1 MEIKKQSFIKG
12 AAILA
17 AAGLITK
24 VLGAIYKLPLNYII
38 GSEAIGYYQASY
50 DWYVWA
56 LTISTYA
63 LPIAISKLV
72 SEKIELG
79 RRDEAHKIF
88 RVAFSLAA
96 ILGLVVSLFL
106 FFSSNFLVSLFKNPG
121 SYFAVAAIAPA
132 IFLVSISAAMR
143 GYFQGMQNMLPSA
156 VSQVI
161 EQLGRVVF
169 GYILAIMLLPKGP
182 QLSAG
187 GASFGTSIG
196 GILSVLVL
204 AYMYRKYRPAI
215 YNDIN
220 NLPKRKME
228 SAAKILKRILV
239 FAIPI
244 TIGGSIMPVMGLI
257 DSLIV
262 FDRLQAAGFE
272 YKTAVEMYGQL
283 KALALSFINF
293 PQIITISLGASLVP
307 SIAESITRKD
317 LDSARKKSE
326 LGIRLSLLI
335 GLPAAMGLF
344 ILSDPIMIMV
354 SPRENIVAGIA
365 LRYLAP
371 SAIFLTLVQTLTGIL
386 QGMGKERIPVVNLLV
401 GAVVKII
408 VSYTLTSIPY
418 MNIRGAALGT
428 VFGYAVPCVLN
439 LIAIIKYQKQQL
451 DYVRTLVKPIIATG
465 IMAFVA
471 FYSYKIILAV
481 VGSNTLSTL
490 ISILLAVLVYGV
502 ALLLIKGITLE
513 ELQMAPGGNRLSAA
527 LKRRGLIK

>member
-1 MEIKKQSFIKG
+1 MEINKQSFIKG

-17 AAGLITK
+17 VAGLITK

-38 GSEAIGYYQASY
+38 GSEAIGYYQSSY

-79 RRDEAHKIF
+79 RPDEAHKTF

-96 ILGLVVSLFL
+96 ILGLIVSLFL
-106 FFSSNFLVSLFKNPG
+106 LFSSNYLVSLFKNPG
-121 SYFAVAAIAPA
+121 AAFAVAAIAPA

-156 VSQVI
+156 ISQVI

-169 GYILAIMLLPKGP
+169 GYILAIILIPKGP
-182 QLSAG
+182 QLVAG

-196 GILSVLVL
+196 GLLSVLVL
-204 AYMYRKYRPAI
+204 VFMYKKYRPAI
-215 YNDIN
+215 HRSIN
-220 NLPKRKME
+220 SVPRRKME
-228 SAAKILKRILV
+228 PYAKILKRILV

-244 TIGGSIMPVMGLI
+244 TIGGSIMPVMGLL

-262 FDRLQAAGFE
+262 FDRLQVAGFE

-307 SIAESITRKD
+307 AIAESITRND
-317 LDSARKKSE
+317 FDSARKKSE

-335 GLPAAMGLF
+335 GLPSAMGLF
-344 ILSDPIMIMV
+344 ILADPIMMMV
-354 SPRENIVAGIA
+354 SPKEHIVAGIA

-371 SAIFLTLVQTLTGIL
+371 AAIFLTLVQTLTGIL
-386 QGMGKERIPVVNLLV
+386 QGMGKERVPVVNLLI
-401 GAVVKII
+401 GAIVKVI
-408 VSYTLTSIPY
+408 VSYTLTSIPAV
-418 MNIRGAALGT
+418 NIRGAALGT

-439 LIAIIKYQKQQL
+439 LMAIIRYQKQQL
-451 DYVRTLVKPIIATG
+451 NYIRTFVKPVIATA
-465 IMAFVA
+465 IMTFVA
-471 FYSYKIILAV
+471 YFSYEIIFTA
-481 VGSNTLSTL
+481 VGSNTISTM
-490 ISILLAVLVYGV
+490 ISILLSVIAYGI
-502 ALLLIKGITLE
+502 LLILIKGITIE
-513 ELQMAPGGNRLSAA
+513 ELQMAPGGSRLSAA
-527 LKRRGLIK
+527 LKKRGLLK

>member
-1 MEIKKQSFIKG
+1 MEITKQSFIKG

-17 AAGLITK
+17 VAGLITK

-88 RVAFSLAA
+88 KVAFSMASA
-96 ILGLVVSLFL
+96 LGLTVALFL
-106 FFSSNFLVSLFKNPG
+106 FFSSSFLVGLFKNPG
-121 SYFAVAAIAPA
+121 SYYAVAAITPA
-132 IFLVSISAAMR
+132 IFLVSISASLR
-143 GYFQGMQNMLPSA
+143 GYFQGMQNMIPSA
-156 VSQVI
+156 VSQVT
-161 EQLGRVVF
+161 EQFGRVLF

-182 QLSAG
+182 ELSAG
-187 GASFGTSIG
+187 GAAFGTSVG
-196 GILSVLVL
+196 GFLSVIILI
-204 AYMYRKYRPAI
+204 YMYRRYRPAI
-215 YNDIN
+215 LSSIN
-220 NLPKRKME
+220 NSSGRKTE
-228 SAAKILKRILV
+228 SVASIVKRILI

-244 TIGGSIMPVMGLI
+244 TIGGSIMPVMGLM

-262 FDRLQAAGFE
+262 FDRLQAAGYE
-272 YKTAVEMYGQL
+272 YTTAVQMYGQL
-283 KALALSFINF
+283 KALALSFINL

-307 SIAESITRKD
+307 AIAESIARRD
-317 LDSARKKSE
+317 LDSARRKSE

-344 ILSDPIMIMV
+344 ILADPIMIMV
-354 SPRENIVAGIA
+354 SPKENVVAGIA

-386 QGMGKERIPVVNLLV
+386 QGMGKERVPVVNLFIGALV
-401 GAVVKII
+401 KVV

-428 VFGYAVPCVLN
+428 VFGYAIPCILN
-439 LIAIIKYQKQQL
+439 LMAIVKYQNQGLDYMRTIIKP
-451 DYVRTLVKPIIATG
+451 LVATG
-465 IMAFVA
+465 VMALTSY
-471 FYSYKIILAV
+471 YSYSVLLSFT
-481 VGSNTLSTL
+481 GSNTISTMT
-490 ISILLAVLVYGV
+490 SILVSIVVYGI
-502 ALLLIKGITLE
+502 ALLLIRGVTVE
-513 ELQMAPGGNRLSAA
+513 ELQMAPGGGRLSAT
-527 LKRRGLIK
+527 LKKKGLMK

>member
-1 MEIKKQSFIKG
+1 MEIRKQSFIKG

-17 AAGLITK
+17 AAGLIIK

-38 GSEAIGYYQASY
+38 GPEAIGYYQSSY

-79 RRDEAHKIF
+79 RRDEAHKTF
-88 RVAFSLAA
+88 KVAFSLAT
-96 ILGLVVSLFL
+96 ILGLVVSLSL

-143 GYFQGMQNMLPSA
+143 GYFQGMQNMVPSA

-161 EQLGRVVF
+161 EQFGRVLF
-169 GYILAIMLLPKGP
+169 GYIFAIMLLPKGP

-196 GILSVLVL
+196 GLLSVIVL
-204 AYMYRKYRPAI
+204 FYMYRKYRPAI
-215 YNDIN
+215 YSGIY

-228 SAAKILKRILV
+228 SATKILKRILV

-307 SIAESITRKD
+307 AIAESITRKD
-317 LDSARKKSE
+317 LDSVRKKSE

-335 GLPAAMGLF
+335 GLPSAMGLF
-344 ILSDPIMIMV
+344 VLADPIMMMV
-354 SPRENIVAGIA
+354 SPKEYIVAGIA

-371 SAIFLTLVQTLTGIL
+371 AAIFLTLVQTLTGIL
-386 QGMGKERIPVVNLLV
+386 QGMGKERVPVVNLLV
-401 GAVVKII
+401 GAVVKIV

-428 VFGYAVPCVLN
+428 VFGYAVPCILS
-439 LIAIIKYQKQQL
+439 LMAIIKYQKQHF
-451 DYVRTLVKPIIATG
+451 DYVRTIVKPIIATG

-471 FYSYKIILAV
+471 YNSYKIILTV
-481 VGSNTLSTL
+481 IGSNTLSTI
-490 ISILLAVLVYGV
+490 ISILLSIVVYGV
-502 ALLLIKGITLE
+502 ALLLIKGITIE

-527 LKRRGLIK
+527 LKKKGLLK

>member
-1 MEIKKQSFIKG
+1 MEIRKQSFIKG

-17 AAGLITK
+17 VAGLITK

-88 RVAFSLAA
+88 KVAFLLASA
-96 ILGLVVSLFL
+96 LGLTVSLFL
-106 FFSSNFLVSLFKNPG
+106 FFSSSFLVGLFKNPG
-121 SYFAVAAIAPA
+121 SYYAVAAIAPA
-132 IFLVSISAAMR
+132 IFLVSISASIR
-143 GYFQGMQNMLPSA
+143 GYFQGMQNMIPSA

-161 EQLGRVVF
+161 EQSGRVVF
-169 GYILAIMLLPKGP
+169 GYILAIMLLPKGSE
-182 QLSAG
+182 LTAG
-187 GASFGTSIG
+187 GAAFGTSVG
-196 GILSVLVL
+196 GLLSVLVL
-204 AYMYRKYRPAI
+204 AYMYSKYRPAI
-215 YNDIN
+215 MSGIND
-220 NLPKRKME
+220 LPARKTE
-228 SAAKILKRILV
+228 SVASIVKRILV
-239 FAIPI
+239 FAVPI

-262 FDRLQAAGFE
+262 FDRLQAAGYE
-272 YKTAVEMYGQL
+272 YTTAVQMYGQL
-283 KALALSFINF
+283 KALALSFINL

-307 SIAESITRKD
+307 AIAESIARRD

-344 ILSDPIMIMV
+344 ILADPIMIMV
-354 SPRENIVAGIA
+354 SPKENVVAGIA

-386 QGMGKERIPVVNLLV
+386 QGMGKERVPVVNLLI
-401 GAVVKII
+401 GAIVKIVI
-408 VSYTLTSIPY
+408 SYTLTSIPY

-439 LIAIIKYQKQQL
+439 LAAIIKYQKQKL
-451 DYVRTLVKPIIATG
+451 NYTRTIIKPLIATG
-465 IMAFVA
+465 IMAA
-471 FYSYKIILAV
+471 TAYYSYHLLLSAI
-481 VGSNTLSTL
+481 GSNTISTMISIL
-490 ISILLAVLVYGV
+490 ISILVYGV
-502 ALLLIKGITLE
+502 ALLLIRGVTVE
-513 ELQMAPGGNRLSAA
+513 ELQMAPGGSRLSAT
-527 LKRRGLIK
+527 LKKKGLLK